1 MADTFIG
8 LLIVTLLLFGLVGA
22 TGYLVFGDN

>member
-8 LLIVTLLLFGLVGA
+8 LFVVTFLLFGLVGTA
-22 TGYLVFGDN
+22 GYLVFGDG